1 VSDNNA
7 LLDVLLLSK
16 WCPNC
21 KVAKAFEVCCVC
33 LLVDAHSSWL
43 YFDPFRLDSFWQSSV
58 DVVCLM
64 TVSSWGLWVRQ
75 FSEQVNLH
83 WWAVLE
89 KIYFFDYKHLGAL
102 KQWLT
107 CYQVAL
113 TEEFLLTKAV
123 NPLGDLVLHVMGD
136 E

>member
-75 FSEQVNLH
+75 FSEQVNLY
-83 WWAVLE
+83 WWAVFKDL
-89 KIYFFDYKHLGAL
+89 FF
-102 KQWLT
+102 
-107 CYQVAL
+107 
-113 TEEFLLTKAV
+113 
-123 NPLGDLVLHVMGD
+123 
-136 E
+136 